1 MESQLLATLGDPRLL
16 EIAASLIGIG
26 ILRWALTRP
35 FEQRHKH

>member
-1 MESQLLATLGDPRLL
+1 MDSQLLATLTDPRLL

-35 FEQRHKH
+35 SPQRHEP